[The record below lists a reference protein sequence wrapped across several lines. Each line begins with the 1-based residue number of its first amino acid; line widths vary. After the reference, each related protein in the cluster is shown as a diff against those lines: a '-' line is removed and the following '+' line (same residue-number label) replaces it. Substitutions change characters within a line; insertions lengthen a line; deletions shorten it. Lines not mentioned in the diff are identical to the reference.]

1 MCLYVYIYEYIYIY
15 IYVYTYTYIYACVC
29 KCKRWGLISLK
40 VRGLI
45 MGRDVG
51 QGGLKKVQVVSLRPV
66 IPAAITRVRTVVG
79 ACAG

>member
-1 MCLYVYIYEYIYIY
+1 M
-15 IYVYTYTYIYACVC
+15 C

-40 VRGLI
+40 VCGLI
-45 MGRDVG
+45 LGRDVG

>member
-1 MCLYVYIYEYIYIY
+1 MCVCVCVSVYIYIY
-15 IYVYTYTYIYACVC
+15 YACMCV
-29 KCKRWGLISLK
+29 CKRWGLISLK
-40 VRGLI
+40 VHGLI
-45 MGRDVG
+45 LGRDVG